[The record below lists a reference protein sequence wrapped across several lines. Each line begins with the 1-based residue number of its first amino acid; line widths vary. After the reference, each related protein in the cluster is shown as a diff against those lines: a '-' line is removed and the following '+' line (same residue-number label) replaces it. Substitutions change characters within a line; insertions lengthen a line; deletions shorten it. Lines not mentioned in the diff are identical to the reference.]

1 MRVAAEGLEGQP
13 LTVYL
18 SLNFLSEQG
27 LAPGSRLRLR
37 LLAERLRVFDA

>member
-1 MRVAAEGLEGQP
+1 MRVAAVGFEGQP

-37 LLAERLRVFDA
+37 ILGERMRIFDA